1 MKKRFAVLTGVIGF
15 IGGAVLMGRITSK
28 SSNEWKNMSDEF
40 FSNTMV
46 FNQWMME
53 KKSGKEIGD

>member
-28 SSNEWKNMSDEF
+28 SSNEWKKMSDKF

-46 FNQWMME
+46 FNQWMMA
-53 KKSGKEIGD
+53 K